1 MDVLVDSGV
10 LVDIEHLEHS
20 RPPPPSMLPFRIQFR
35 NGIPVSDQLVL
46 AVRRAILSGEL
57 LDGVE
62 FPSVRTLS
70 QELKIS
76 PATIHKVVA
85 ELRDAGFLAS
95 RPGIGMVVTVP
106 TREARLALLD
116 HLAPACRELLQEAA
130 MLELPLEDVLEAVRR
145 TAKATKF
152 KNI

>member
-1 MDVLVDSGV
+1 
-10 LVDIEHLEHS
+10 
-20 RPPPPSMLPFRIQFR
+20 MLPFRVQFR

-57 LDGVE
+57 RDGVE
-62 FPSVRTLS
+62 FPSVRAMS

-85 ELRDAGFLAS
+85 ELRDAGFLAA

-106 TREARLALLD
+106 QMEARSAMLD
-116 HLAPACRELLQEAA
+116 HLTPACQELLREAA
-130 MLELPLEDVLEAVRR
+130 MLQLPLDEVLEAVRR
-145 TAKATKF
+145 TARSAGF
-152 KNI
+152 KDSQ

>member
-1 MDVLVDSGV
+1 V
-10 LVDIEHLEHS
+10 
-20 RPPPPSMLPFRIQFR
+20 LPFRVQFR

-57 LDGVE
+57 RDGAE
-62 FPSVRTLS
+62 FPSVRAMS

-85 ELRDAGFLAS
+85 ELRDAGFLAA

-106 TREARLALLD
+106 QVEARAALLD
-116 HLAPACRELLQEAA
+116 HLTPACEELLREAA
-130 MLELPLEDVLEAVRR
+130 MLQLPLDEVLEAVRR
-145 TAKATKF
+145 TAEARGF
-152 KNI
+152 KDPQ